1 MTTLYDKIHRS
12 LPDTP
17 AHHQGIVFGEVVLAI
32 LALAAVC
39 WLLHVIGEHLHAR
52 EVTRDAE
59 RERNQTNTRLERF
72 LQRPAFVTANPIDSH
87 CLHVEDMRP
96 SFEGTRLLSDE
107 EIGERHWGGKG
118 EVGS

>member
-1 MTTLYDKIHRS
+1 
-12 LPDTP
+12 
-17 AHHQGIVFGEVVLAI
+17 VFGEVVLAI